1 MPELQFLRPFWLLGL
16 LPAVAVWWLLWRR
29 QDPLAYWQRV
39 IDRHLL
45 QHLVVGDD
53 GSRGLRPIHLLLVIW
68 ILSFVAVA
76 GPSWRMQPS
85 PFPADS
91 GLMVLLKLSSS
102 MESGD
107 VQPSR
112 LERARQKIRDLLS
125 LRQGA
130 STGLVVY
137 SGSAHLV
144 MPLTQ
149 DERVIENMLEELGP
163 EVMPLDGDALE
174 EALQLGGEMMQ
185 RAGMPG
191 SMLVVADT
199 VAPPRAGAVAG
210 LESPYPVQFLSIQ
223 SPEVSLD
230 PGLREAADALGAT
243 IQQLTPDE
251 QDVEKIAHR
260 ARSLET
266 APGIQTEE
274 QRREDAGYFLL
285 PLLALFAL
293 FWSRRGWRVS

>member
-1 MPELQFLRPFWLLGL
+1 MPELQFLRPLWLVGL
-16 LPAVAVWWLLWRR
+16 LPAVALWWLLWRR
-29 QDPLAYWQRV
+29 QDPLARWQRV

-68 ILSFVAVA
+68 ILSVVALA
-76 GPSWRMQPS
+76 GPSWRTQPS

-91 GLMVLLKLSSS
+91 GLMVLLKLGSS
-102 MESGD
+102 MESAD
-107 VQPSR
+107 VQPTR

-125 LRQGA
+125 LRRGA

-149 DERVIENMLEELGP
+149 DERVIGNMLEELGP
-163 EVMPLDGDALE
+163 DLMPLDGDALGK
-174 EALQLGGEMMQ
+174 ALQLGGEMMQ
-185 RAGMPG
+185 RADMPG
-191 SMLVVADT
+191 SLLVIADA
-199 VAPPRAGAVAG
+199 VAPAEAGS
-210 LESPYPVQFLSIQ
+210 LQSLYPVQFLSIL
-223 SPEVSLD
+223 PPDLALD
-230 PGLREAADALGAT
+230 PGLRNAADALGAT

-251 QDVEKIAHR
+251 QDVGKIAQR

-266 APGIQTEE
+266 ASGTQTEE
-274 QRREDAGYFLL
+274 QRPEDAGYFLL

-293 FWSRRGWRVS
+293 LWSRRGWRVS

>member
-1 MPELQFLRPFWLLGL
+1 MPELQFLRPLWLVGL
-16 LPAVAVWWLLWRR
+16 LPAVALWWLLWRR
-29 QDPLAYWQRV
+29 QDPLARWQRV

-68 ILSFVAVA
+68 ILSVVALA
-76 GPSWRMQPS
+76 GPSWRTQPS

-91 GLMVLLKLSSS
+91 GLMVLLKLGSS
-102 MESGD
+102 MESAD
-107 VQPSR
+107 VQPTR

-125 LRQGA
+125 LRRGA

-149 DERVIENMLEELGP
+149 DERVIGNMLEELGP
-163 EVMPLDGDALE
+163 DLMPLDGDALGK
-174 EALQLGGEMMQ
+174 ALQLGGEMMQ
-185 RAGMPG
+185 RADMPG
-191 SMLVVADT
+191 SLLVIADA
-199 VAPPRAGAVAG
+199 VAPAEAGS
-210 LESPYPVQFLSIQ
+210 LQSLYPVQFLSIL
-223 SPEVSLD
+223 PPDLALD
-230 PGLREAADALGAT
+230 PGLRNAADALGAT

-251 QDVEKIAHR
+251 QDVGKIAQR

-266 APGIQTEE
+266 ASGTQTEE
-274 QRREDAGYFLL
+274 QRQEDAGYFLL

-293 FWSRRGWRVS
+293 LWSRRGWRVS

>member
-1 MPELQFLRPFWLLGL
+1 MPELQFLRPSWLLGL
-16 LPAVAVWWLLWRR
+16 LPVIAVWWLLWRR
-29 QDPLAYWQRV
+29 QDPLARWQRI

-68 ILSFVAVA
+68 ILSVVALA

-102 MESGD
+102 MESPD

-130 STGLVVY
+130 STGLLVY

-149 DERVIENMLEELGP
+149 DERVIENMLGELGP
-163 EVMPLDGDALE
+163 DLMPLDGDALE
-174 EALQLGGEMMQ
+174 KALQLGEEMME

-191 SMLVVADT
+191 SMLVIADT
-199 VAPPRAGAVAG
+199 VAPAQAGA
-210 LESPYPVQFLSIQ
+210 LQSLYPVQFLSIR
-223 SPEVSLD
+223 PPDMPLD
-230 PGLREAADALGAT
+230 PGLRDAAERLGAT
-243 IQQLTPDE
+243 LQQLTPDG
-251 QDVEKIAHR
+251 QDVERIAHR
-260 ARSLET
+260 ARTLET
-266 APGIQTEE
+266 VAGTQTEE
-274 QRREDAGYFLL
+274 QRPEDAGYFLL

>member
-1 MPELQFLRPFWLLGL
+1 MPELQFLRPFWLVGL
-16 LPAVAVWWLLWRR
+16 LPAVALWWLLWRR
-29 QDPLAYWQRV
+29 QDPLARWQRV

-68 ILSFVAVA
+68 ILSVVALA

-91 GLMVLLKLSSS
+91 GLMVLLKLGSS
-102 MESGD
+102 MESTD
-107 VQPSR
+107 VKPTR

-125 LRQGA
+125 HRQGA

-149 DERVIENMLEELGP
+149 DERVIGNMLEELGP
-163 EVMPLDGDALE
+163 DLMPLDGDALE

-185 RAGMPG
+185 RADMPG
-191 SMLVVADT
+191 SLLVIAD
-199 VAPPRAGAVAG
+199 AVATAEAG
-210 LESPYPVQFLSIQ
+210 SLQSLYPVQFLSIL
-223 SPEVSLD
+223 PPDLALD
-230 PGLREAADALGAT
+230 PGLRNAADALGAT

-251 QDVEKIAHR
+251 QDVEKIAQR

-266 APGIQTEE
+266 ASGTQTEE
-274 QRREDAGYFLL
+274 QRPEDAGYFLL

>member
-1 MPELQFLRPFWLLGL
+1 MPELQFLRPLWLLGL
-16 LPAVAVWWLLWRR
+16 LPAVALWWLLWRR
-29 QDPLAYWQRV
+29 QDPLARWQRV

-68 ILSFVAVA
+68 ILSVVALA

-91 GLMVLLKLSSS
+91 GLMVLLKLGSS
-102 MESGD
+102 MESAD
-107 VQPSR
+107 VQPTR

-125 LRQGA
+125 LRRGA

-149 DERVIENMLEELGP
+149 DERVIGNMLEELGP
-163 EVMPLDGDALE
+163 DLMPLDGDALG

-185 RAGMPG
+185 RADMPG
-191 SMLVVADT
+191 SLLVIADA
-199 VAPPRAGAVAG
+199 VAPAEAGS
-210 LESPYPVQFLSIQ
+210 LQSLYPVQFLSIL
-223 SPEVSLD
+223 PPDLALD
-230 PGLREAADALGAT
+230 PGLRNAADALGAT

-251 QDVEKIAHR
+251 QDVGKIAQR

-266 APGIQTEE
+266 ASGTQSEE
-274 QRREDAGYFLL
+274 QRQEDAGYFLL

-293 FWSRRGWRVS
+293 LWSRRGWRVS

>member
-1 MPELQFLRPFWLLGL
+1 MPELQFLRPFWLVGL
-16 LPAVAVWWLLWRR
+16 LPAVALWWLLWRR
-29 QDPLAYWQRV
+29 QDSLARWQRV

-68 ILSFVAVA
+68 ILSVVALA
-76 GPSWRMQPS
+76 GPGWRMQPS

-91 GLMVLLKLSSS
+91 GLMVLLKLGSS
-102 MESGD
+102 MESAD
-107 VQPSR
+107 VQPTR

-130 STGLVVY
+130 STGLIVY

-149 DERVIENMLEELGP
+149 DERVIGNMLEELGP
-163 EVMPLDGDALE
+163 DLMPLDGDALG

-185 RAGMPG
+185 RADMPG
-191 SMLVVADT
+191 SLLVIADA
-199 VAPPRAGAVAG
+199 VAPAEAGSVQS
-210 LESPYPVQFLSIQ
+210 LYPVQFLSIL
-223 SPEVSLD
+223 PPDLALD
-230 PGLREAADALGAT
+230 PGLRNAADALGAT

-251 QDVEKIAHR
+251 QDVGKIAQR

-266 APGIQTEE
+266 ASGTQTDE
-274 QRREDAGYFLL
+274 QRQEDAGYFLL

>member
-1 MPELQFLRPFWLLGL
+1 MPELQFLRPIWRVGL
-16 LPAVAVWWLLWRR
+16 LPAVALWWLLWRR
-29 QDPLAYWQRV
+29 QDPLARWQRV

-68 ILSFVAVA
+68 ILSVVALA

-91 GLMVLLKLSSS
+91 GLMVLLKLGSS
-102 MESGD
+102 MESTD
-107 VQPSR
+107 VKPTR

-149 DERVIENMLEELGP
+149 DERVIGNMLEELGP
-163 EVMPLDGDALE
+163 DLMPLDGDALE

-185 RAGMPG
+185 RADMPG
-191 SMLVVADT
+191 SLLVIAD
-199 VAPPRAGAVAG
+199 AVATAEAG
-210 LESPYPVQFLSIQ
+210 SLQSLYPVQFLSIL
-223 SPEVSLD
+223 PPDLALD
-230 PGLREAADALGAT
+230 PGLRNAADALGAT

-251 QDVEKIAHR
+251 QDVEKIAQR

-266 APGIQTEE
+266 ASGTQTEE
-274 QRREDAGYFLL
+274 QRPEDAGYFLL

>member
-1 MPELQFLRPFWLLGL
+1 MPELQLLRPIWLVGL
-16 LPAVAVWWLLWRR
+16 LPAVALWWLLWRR
-29 QDPLAYWQRV
+29 QDPLARWQRV

-68 ILSFVAVA
+68 ILSVVALA

-91 GLMVLLKLSSS
+91 GLMVLLKLGSS
-102 MESGD
+102 MESTD
-107 VQPSR
+107 VKPTR

-125 LRQGA
+125 HRQGA

-149 DERVIENMLEELGP
+149 DERVIGNMLEELGP
-163 EVMPLDGDALE
+163 DLMPLDGDALG

-191 SMLVVADT
+191 SLLVIAD
-199 VAPPRAGAVAG
+199 AVATAEAG
-210 LESPYPVQFLSIQ
+210 SLQSLYPVQFLSIL
-223 SPEVSLD
+223 PPDLALD
-230 PGLREAADALGAT
+230 PGLRNAADALGAT

-251 QDVEKIAHR
+251 QDVEKIAQR

-266 APGIQTEE
+266 ASGTQTEE
-274 QRREDAGYFLL
+274 QRPEDAGYFLL

>member
-1 MPELQFLRPFWLLGL
+1 MPELQFLRPFWLVGL
-16 LPAVAVWWLLWRR
+16 LPAVALWWLLWRR
-29 QDPLAYWQRV
+29 QDPLARWQRV

-68 ILSFVAVA
+68 ILSVVALA

-91 GLMVLLKLSSS
+91 GLMVLLKLGSS
-102 MESGD
+102 MESTD
-107 VQPSR
+107 VKPTR

-149 DERVIENMLEELGP
+149 DERVIGNMLEELGP
-163 EVMPLDGDALE
+163 DLMPLDGDALG

-191 SMLVVADT
+191 SLLVIAD
-199 VAPPRAGAVAG
+199 AVATAEAG
-210 LESPYPVQFLSIQ
+210 SLQSLYPVQFLSIL
-223 SPEVSLD
+223 PPDLALD
-230 PGLREAADALGAT
+230 PGLRNAADALGAT

-251 QDVEKIAHR
+251 QDVEKIAQR

-266 APGIQTEE
+266 ASGTQTEE
-274 QRREDAGYFLL
+274 QRPEDAGYFLL

>member
-1 MPELQFLRPFWLLGL
+1 MPELQFLRPFWLVGL
-16 LPAVAVWWLLWRR
+16 LPAVALWWLLWRR
-29 QDPLAYWQRV
+29 QDPLARWQRV

-68 ILSFVAVA
+68 ILSVVALA

-91 GLMVLLKLSSS
+91 GLMVLLKLGSS
-102 MESGD
+102 MESTD
-107 VQPSR
+107 VKPTR

-125 LRQGA
+125 HRQGA

-149 DERVIENMLEELGP
+149 DERVIGNMLEELGP
-163 EVMPLDGDALE
+163 DLMPLDGDALG

-191 SMLVVADT
+191 SLLVIAD
-199 VAPPRAGAVAG
+199 AVATAEAG
-210 LESPYPVQFLSIQ
+210 SLQSLYPVQFLSIL
-223 SPEVSLD
+223 PPDLALD
-230 PGLREAADALGAT
+230 PGLRNAADALGAT

-251 QDVEKIAHR
+251 QDVEKIAQR

-266 APGIQTEE
+266 ASGTQTEE
-274 QRREDAGYFLL
+274 QRPEDAGYFLL

>member
-1 MPELQFLRPFWLLGL
+1 
-16 LPAVAVWWLLWRR
+16 
-29 QDPLAYWQRV
+29 
-39 IDRHLL
+39 
-45 QHLVVGDD
+45 
-53 GSRGLRPIHLLLVIW
+53 
-68 ILSFVAVA
+68 
-76 GPSWRMQPS
+76 
-85 PFPADS
+85 
-91 GLMVLLKLSSS
+91 
-102 MESGD
+102 
-107 VQPSR
+107 
-112 LERARQKIRDLLS
+112 
-125 LRQGA
+125 
-130 STGLVVY
+130 
-137 SGSAHLV
+137 
-144 MPLTQ
+144 
-149 DERVIENMLEELGP
+149 
-163 EVMPLDGDALE
+163 MPLDGDALD

-199 VAPPRAGAVAG
+199 VASLRAGAVAG
-210 LESPYPVQFLSIQ
+210 LESSYPVQFLSIQ

>member
-1 MPELQFLRPFWLLGL
+1 MPELQFLRPIWLVGL
-16 LPAVAVWWLLWRR
+16 LPAVALWWLLWRR
-29 QDPLAYWQRV
+29 QDPLARWQRV

-53 GSRGLRPIHLLLVIW
+53 DSRGLRPIHLLLVIW
-68 ILSFVAVA
+68 ILSVVALA

-91 GLMVLLKLSSS
+91 GLMVLLKLGSS
-102 MESGD
+102 MESTD
-107 VQPSR
+107 VKPTR

-125 LRQGA
+125 HRQGA

-149 DERVIENMLEELGP
+149 DERVIGNMLEELGP
-163 EVMPLDGDALE
+163 DLMPLDGDALE

-185 RAGMPG
+185 RADMPG
-191 SMLVVADT
+191 SLLVIAD
-199 VAPPRAGAVAG
+199 AVATAEAG
-210 LESPYPVQFLSIQ
+210 SLQSLYPVQFLSIL
-223 SPEVSLD
+223 PPDLALD
-230 PGLREAADALGAT
+230 PGLRNAADALGAT

-251 QDVEKIAHR
+251 QDVEKIAQR

-266 APGIQTEE
+266 ASGTQTEE
-274 QRREDAGYFLL
+274 QRPEDAGYFLL

>member
-1 MPELQFLRPFWLLGL
+1 MPELQLLRPLWLLGL
-16 LPAVAVWWLLWRR
+16 LPVIGVWWLLWRR
-29 QDPLAYWQRV
+29 QDPLARWQRV
-39 IDRHLL
+39 IDPHLL
-45 QHLVVGDD
+45 PHLVVGEE
-53 GSRGLRPIHLLLVIW
+53 GTRGLRPIHLLLLIW
-68 ILSFVAVA
+68 VLAVVALA

-91 GLMVLLKLSSS
+91 GLMVLLKLGNS
-102 MESGD
+102 MESTD
-107 VQPSR
+107 LQPSR

-163 EVMPLDGDALE
+163 DLMPLDGDVLE
-174 EALQLGGEMMQ
+174 KALQLGGEMMQ

-191 SMLVVADT
+191 SMLVIADT
-199 VAPPRAGAVAG
+199 VAPPQASAIAG

-223 SPEVSLD
+223 PPDLALD
-230 PGLREAADALGAT
+230 PGLRTAADALGAT
-243 IQQLTPDE
+243 IQKITPDE

-266 APGIQTEE
+266 ASGLQTEE
-274 QRREDAGYFLL
+274 QRPEDAGYYLL
-285 PLLALFAL
+285 PLLAFFAF